1 MVVTVQMLTCF
12 VKILI
17 KINCISKTIFSLNL
31 YSTVSFTPDP
41 SPLTTL
47 SGTSVAISHNKESI
61 LTYNHRSLSL
71 MHFRCAK
78 CLIHFFFEVVP
89 ISSIHP
95 LILSSLPS
103 WPSTH
108 CSLHCTHCSL
118 FGTLQPSC
126 YFSAMLRCIT
136 HGWHIPCNY
145 SAIVPRYRVTGNYP
159 AIDLF
164 LQHGQRWGH
173 LPYCTQL
180 CAISN
185 SNECN
190 HQEFRQKSL
199 PHSGWYSYY
208 RSTDPSG
215 CLRLFC

>member
-1 MVVTVQMLTCF
+1 MVVTVLMLTCF

-31 YSTVSFTPDP
+31 CSTVSFTPDP

-61 LTYNHRSLSL
+61 PTYNHRSLSL

-103 WPSTH
+103 WPSTIVCIVLIAL
-108 CSLHCTHCSL
+108 CSVPFSLLVISLQCFDALLMVGIFLATTLPSFHDIVSLATIQRSICFVPVSTLSSATWPTMGSFTLLHAVVCD
-118 FGTLQPSC
+118 F
-126 YFSAMLRCIT
+126 
-136 HGWHIPCNY
+136 
-145 SAIVPRYRVTGNYP
+145 
-159 AIDLF
+159 
-164 LQHGQRWGH
+164 
-173 LPYCTQL
+173 
-180 CAISN
+180 
-185 SNECN
+185 
-190 HQEFRQKSL
+190 
-199 PHSGWYSYY
+199 
-208 RSTDPSG
+208 
-215 CLRLFC
+215 